1 MGTWEHDENAKI
13 HRTQLVCF
21 SGAPEIRCQA
31 WGDDLSLLHMSL
43 PPYSAQ

>member
-1 MGTWEHDENAKI
+1 MGTWEHAENAKI